1 MKTLLDNPEII
12 SLFIKSNKERYEYQE
27 YQNITERLNDY
38 FKKDEVVSNLDGYTD
53 FDSDRTKCLIEELS
67 KNGILKTKL
76 LKMGLKVGALVFAGV
91 ATVMNNKMADDE
103 MKATV
108 EKKVAEALANQ
119 AKES

>member
-1 MKTLLDNPEII
+1 MD
-12 SLFIKSNKERYEYQE
+12 
-27 YQNITERLNDY
+27 
-38 FKKDEVVSNLDGYTD
+38 
-53 FDSDRTKCLIEELS
+53 
-67 KNGILKTKL
+67 KTKL